1 MRLFAAAFLLVGLTA
16 CSSGQGV
23 SPLTKAIFSKV
34 TSVVGIGD
42 EETAAVAPPK
52 RMTRESIVAS
62 GLAMV
67 RAKVGEGTDPQTL
80 IAQTDNGGFVTY
92 ASQLRQSLTM
102 RGTLVTATRGI
113 ERDLL
118 STQIFPGDPLA
129 FLTKPAEWPKSVRR
143 IYHLPGN
150 SPEGQIVDV
159 TCNFLFGETGEHTI
173 VEVTYPVIQVLESCQ
188 GKDVGFENAHLVDTR
203 TGQPWRTR
211 QWIGFQS
218 AFVLIDVLEPYT
230 E

>member
-1 MRLFAAAFLLVGLTA
+1 MRLGLAFALTVLTA
-16 CSSGQGV
+16 CSSGQGI

-34 TSVVGIGD
+34 GSVAGVGD
-42 EETAAVAPPK
+42 EEAAPATAPR
-52 RMTRESIVAS
+52 RMTRASIVAS
-62 GLAMV
+62 GLAMM
-67 RAKVGEGTDPQTL
+67 RAKVGEGTSPQTL
-80 IAQTDNGGFVTY
+80 MAVTENGGYVTY

-118 STQIFPGDPLA
+118 ATEVSPDDPIA
-129 FLTKPAEWPKSVRR
+129 FVTMPADWPESVRR
-143 IYHLPGN
+143 VYHLPGN
-150 SPEGQIVDV
+150 SPAGQVVDV
-159 TCNFLFGETGEHTI
+159 TCTFLFGQTGEHAI

-188 GKDVGFENAHLVDTR
+188 GDGFGFENAHLADIR
-203 TGQPWRTR
+203 TGAIWRTR

-218 AFVLIDVLEPYT
+218 AEVLIDVLEPYT

>member
-1 MRLFAAAFLLVGLTA
+1 MRFAWAVALLFGLAA

-34 TSVVGIGD
+34 TSVVGVGTD
-42 EETAAVAPPK
+42 DAPAAAPR
-52 RMTRESIVAS
+52 RMTRASITAS
-62 GLAMV
+62 GLAML
-67 RAKVGEGTDPQTL
+67 RAKVGEGTSPQTL
-80 IAQTDNGGFVTY
+80 AAVTDNGGYITY

-118 STQIFPGDPLA
+118 STQIFPGDPIA
-129 FLTKPAEWPKSVRR
+129 FMTKPANWPKSVRR
-143 IYHLPGN
+143 VYHLPGN
-150 SPEGQIVDV
+150 TPEGQLVDV
-159 TCNFLFGETGEHTI
+159 TCAFLFGDTGEHTI

-188 GKDVGFENAHLVDTR
+188 GDGFGFENAHLVDTR
-203 TGQPWRTR
+203 TGQLWRTR

-218 AFVLIDVLEPYT
+218 AHVLIDVLEPYT